1 MSREVHVRFCESR
14 GVRLPPATHLVVM
27 CRSREQ
33 AEAAL
38 ERLRVL
44 LADLGLEPKA
54 AKTRIVHLEEGGE
67 GVDFLGFHHRLVRS
81 RGTAGKRGVIFL
93 ARWPADKAMQH
104 ARDRIRQTTDRSRL
118 LLAPEWMVEDLNRFL
133 GGWAAYFRY
142 GNSAARFDKIS
153 EYARM
158 RLALHQQAPP
168 PLPRVRPVG
177 GGVCLT
183 RPARADRLVGNRRRP
198 QALPGLAGEAECRR

>member
-1 MSREVHVRFCESR
+1 
-14 GVRLPPATHLVVM
+14 M

-54 AKTRIVHLEEGGE
+54 AKTRIVHLEAGGE
-67 GVDFLGFHHRLVRS
+67 GFDFLGFHHRLVRS
-81 RGTAGKRGVIFL
+81 KGMTGKRGVVFL

-104 ARDRIRQTTDRSRL
+104 ARDRIRQVTDRSRL
-118 LLAPEWMVEDLNRFL
+118 RLPVELIVGDLNRFL

-142 GNSAARFDKIS
+142 GKFAARFDKIS

-158 RLALHQQAPP
+158 RLERFISKRHRRSLAFGRWVVAF
-168 PLPRVRPVG
+168 
-177 GGVCLT
+177 
-183 RPARADRLVGNRRRP
+183 ASADRLGLVTLSGIVVAPRPFRDWRGKPNAAGERRR
-198 QALPGLAGEAECRR
+198 